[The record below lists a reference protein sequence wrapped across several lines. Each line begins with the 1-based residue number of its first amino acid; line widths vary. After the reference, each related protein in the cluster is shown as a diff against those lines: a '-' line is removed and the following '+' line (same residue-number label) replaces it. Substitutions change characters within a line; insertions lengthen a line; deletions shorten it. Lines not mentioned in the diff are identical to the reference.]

1 LTPPSI
7 DCPRSSSLCA
17 LLLSRHAA
25 TSKYKL
31 MMKHWK
37 VFTEEEI
44 AEREIFMVQAMEMWR
59 IMILRKKLYQW
70 KVVVATIVMDREEAI
85 ARYVKSASDDAC
97 LVAFV
102 TS

>member
-1 LTPPSI
+1 
-7 DCPRSSSLCA
+7 
-17 LLLSRHAA
+17 
-25 TSKYKL
+25 

-59 IMILRKKLYQW
+59 MMILRKKLYQW

-85 ARYVKSASDDAC
+85 ARYVKSVLMMMHVWWYS
-97 LVAFV
+97 
-102 TS
+102 